1 MEISIIY
8 VDLRSIN
15 NNSGRSL
22 AWNINKSR
30 LMTANKGATNEGRT
44 GAVGVSRWR
53 WVKRLLNKEEVE
65 AGEEATHTKR
75 NETKNEIDK
84 WNMQF
89 SS

>member
-30 LMTANKGATNEGRT
+30 LMTANKGATNEGRA
-44 GAVGVSRWR
+44 GAWACRDDDG
-53 WVKRLLNKEEVE
+53 
-65 AGEEATHTKR
+65 
-75 NETKNEIDK
+75 
-84 WNMQF
+84 
-89 SS
+89 